1 MTCDGKDENF
11 FKSSSS
17 LSDNQ
22 AIEEEKTISSST
34 TNNTPSNTSN
44 TTSNTTF
51 CTHYLLIPC
60 GLTSQHFFNI
70 FDNLYFL
77 APLVVFLSL
86 LLGMAF
92 YMIANGWDLALSYYY
107 AASVLLGA
115 LYLVPNEPN
124 PYSPI
129 FTQWYFLWGTT
140 LIMGAIAAM
149 ANDLL
154 YNASRVAADE
164 RKRMI
169 TRLDSSSSSSYPPP
183 PATTTTLTSLRDQL
197 LEAIGWQD
205 HRNRY
210 IVVMLAIL
218 WYLLGILYGVYYEHW
233 DIYHAAFFSLSAMSA
248 SGTSPPVCEEEGG
261 AAGGGGGSPS
271 STCRLGN
278 MRSFLVGTYL
288 LFGVPIFTYTMGQF
302 AEILVERAI
311 RARERELLMRPL
323 SEEEFRFAMEL
334 QGGLT
339 RTSTTAT
346 DDTTPIGTGGR
357 SSSSRSETPV
367 GGGGGG
373 VGGGGG
379 GEQQEQEQEVRLDLG
394 DFIILELLRLQKIS
408 QHDLDYIK
416 DLFRILD
423 ADGDGV
429 LIHASVET
437 RKPFTTSSS
446 CSPSSSTPYQ
456 PTAATSLES
465 PMDRRTKDLLQCRGQ
480 DVIHFLA
487 PIREDYGSTTTTSPV
502 TTPTPAPPGSSS
514 RSRRT
519 SRAAS
524 ISLPLPPLPPSP
536 RGDDIEAALDR
547 DGEQEEE
554 EEAMSSMRSW
564 KDESSVD
571 GGDEGGGGREEE
583 EEENHLGTIS
593 RGYNNLIIPVMR
605 QMSMR
610 PSAKMKTVKRSRTAR
625 STVFTQLAARSKS
638 TSPPPAAATP
648 AAATPSLST
657 RAAWSRRKSQSAMII
672 HDENVP
678 LLKHF
683 VSESSMLS

>member
-1 MTCDGKDENF
+1 
-11 FKSSSS
+11 
-17 LSDNQ
+17 
-22 AIEEEKTISSST
+22 
-34 TNNTPSNTSN
+34 
-44 TTSNTTF
+44 
-51 CTHYLLIPC
+51 
-60 GLTSQHFFNI
+60 
-70 FDNLYFL
+70 
-77 APLVVFLSL
+77 
-86 LLGMAF
+86 MAF

-149 ANDLL
+149 ANDF
-154 YNASRVAADE
+154 
-164 RKRMI
+164 
-169 TRLDSSSSSSYPPP
+169 
-183 PATTTTLTSLRDQL
+183 LRDQL

-334 QGGLT
+334 QG
-339 RTSTTAT
+339 
-346 DDTTPIGTGGR
+346 
-357 SSSSRSETPV
+357 
-367 GGGGGG
+367 
-373 VGGGGG
+373 
-379 GEQQEQEQEVRLDLG
+379 

-502 TTPTPAPPGSSS
+502 TTPTPAPPG
-514 RSRRT
+514 
-519 SRAAS
+519 
-524 ISLPLPPLPPSP
+524 
-536 RGDDIEAALDR
+536 
-547 DGEQEEE
+547 
-554 EEAMSSMRSW
+554 
-564 KDESSVD
+564 
-571 GGDEGGGGREEE
+571 
-583 EEENHLGTIS
+583 
-593 RGYNNLIIPVMR
+593 YNNLIIPVMR